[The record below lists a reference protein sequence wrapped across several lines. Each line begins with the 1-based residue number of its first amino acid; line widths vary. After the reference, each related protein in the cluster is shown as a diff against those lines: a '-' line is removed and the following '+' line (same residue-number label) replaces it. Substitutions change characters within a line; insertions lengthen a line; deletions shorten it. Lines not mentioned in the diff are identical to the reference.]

1 MSLNGIDI
9 SSNNN
14 YLDLNRYSGS
24 IVINKLTG
32 GTSYFWK
39 DNRTSDCLKKGLLT
53 GVYHF
58 ANEYGIVTSAK
69 SQAKYFYNH
78 YKKYQNKVL
87 PILDYETPINGNY
100 LTQHDMNKVDNFMI
114 EFYKLSGVYPVLYA
128 SKSFILATKIPKFT
142 KDNCMLWFAQYAN
155 NRPTGFQSNPW
166 TDNNQVDMNVVGQ
179 QYTANGVIQGIN
191 GFVDLSIF
199 YITRDNWIKSCK
211 SHKK

>member
-14 YLDLNRYSGS
+14 WLDLSRYKGS

-39 DNRTSDCLKKGLLT
+39 DNRVNDCLKKGLLT

-58 ANEYGIVTSAK
+58 ANENGIITNSAD
-69 SQAKYFYNH
+69 QAKFFYRH
-78 YKKYQNKVL
+78 YKQYKGKVL
-87 PILDYETPINGNY
+87 PILDYEVPINGHY

-114 EFYKLSGVYPVLYA
+114 AFHKLSGVYPVLYA
-128 SKSFILATKIPKFT
+128 SKSFILNTAIPKFT
-142 KDNCMLWFAQYAN
+142 KNHCMLWFAQYAN
-155 NRPTGFQSNPW
+155 NKSTGFQNNPW
-166 TDNNQVDMNVVGQ
+166 TDQNEVDMNVVGQ
-179 QYTANGVIQGIN
+179 QYTSHGIIDGIK

-199 YITRDNWIKSCK
+199 YISKNNWKKACQP
-211 SHKK
+211 HK